1 MGNDGHEV
9 IAHAHRIFQFGLGL
23 PQFVEQHLLLA
34 AALLQRLEL
43 TGQALA
49 AAVQVD
55 EHADLAAHRMGIQR
69 FVHEVHRTALVA
81 LEGVVE
87 LTASGADEDDGD
99 LLGTLGAAHQLGQLE
114 AVHARHLH
122 IENGQGELMSQQQ
135 LQRLLG
141 RFGLVHPDARRLQ
154 QRIQSQQVLRQ
165 VIDDEQVHLV
175 VTVGHG
181 HSSSRNSR

>member
-1 MGNDGHEV
+1 MELSEEGRCVDNGHERV
-9 IAHAHRIFQFGLGL
+9 
-23 PQFVEQHLLLA
+23 QH
-34 AALLQRLEL
+34 
-43 TGQALA
+43 
-49 AAVQVD
+49 
-55 EHADLAAHRMGIQR
+55 
-69 FVHEVHRTALVA
+69 
-81 LEGVVE
+81 
-87 LTASGADEDDGD
+87 
-99 LLGTLGAAHQLGQLE
+99 GAAHQLGQLE